1 MTCGMKEETGG
12 NSGFQAAPHAVG
24 TVWRVVACG
33 GVRQQVGGRER
44 GEGGADHGGPPNM
57 TLTRSHA
64 TGVLANTHTDAQ
76 RAGVGGAAVDSVSFI
91 IRPGVST

>member
-12 NSGFQAAPHAVG
+12 NSGFQAAP
-24 TVWRVVACG
+24 
-33 GVRQQVGGRER
+33 VRMVGGRER
-44 GEGGADHGGPPNM
+44 EEGGADHGGPPNM